1 MHLPLPQ
8 HFATT
13 AVSATS
19 ALGIA
24 AAAAAVGCSSQDTWL
39 VLLEAGIAP
48 HTLEDTFPGILEAF
62 AAAASAGGKTFWL
75 NLEENKVPFQ
85 LNWAQHNSPFLI
97 LGFQSVLLPWYQA
110 NNEKPLKSNSTSKK
124 RNR

>member
-8 HFATT
+8 HFVAI

-24 AAAAAVGCSSQDTWL
+24 AAAAAAECSSQDTWL

-48 HTLEDTFPGILEAF
+48 HTLEDTFPGILKAF
-62 AAAASAGGKTFWL
+62 AAAVSAGGKTFWL
-75 NLEENKVPFQ
+75 NLEEKQGAIPVKLSPTQFSFLDIKVSVSSS
-85 LNWAQHNSPFLI
+85 ALI
-97 LGFQSVLLPWYQA
+97 S
-110 NNEKPLKSNSTSKK
+110 S
-124 RNR
+124 